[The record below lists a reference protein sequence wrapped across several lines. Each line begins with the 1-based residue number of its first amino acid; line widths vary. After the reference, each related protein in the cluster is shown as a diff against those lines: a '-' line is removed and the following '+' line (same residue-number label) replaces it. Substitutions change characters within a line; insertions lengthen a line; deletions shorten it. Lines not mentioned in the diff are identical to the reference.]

1 MTVNERTASFIDL
14 YDKGN
19 CPFLDRL
26 ETESLEAQ
34 IPIIRRGTQSCLRF
48 LIKLTKPK
56 RILEIGTAV
65 GFSALLMSEAAGKDA
80 HIDTIEKYEKRIPVA
95 RANFKRAIDSG
106 ECNMSEERITLFEGD
121 AFDILPT
128 LEGEY
133 DMIFMDA
140 AKGQYINWLPQLL
153 RLLKDGGLLVSDNCL
168 QDGDVI
174 ESRFA
179 VTRRNRTIH
188 SRMREYIYELCHN
201 PLLDTTILPSG
212 DGVALST
219 KKASEDRP
227 YEG

>member
-1 MTVNERTASFIDL
+1 MTLSERTASFIDL

-26 ETESLEAQ
+26 ETESIAARV
-34 IPIIRRGTQSCLRF
+34 PIIRRGTASCLRF

-65 GFSALLMSEAAGKDA
+65 GFSALLMSEAADEEA
-80 HIDTIEKYEKRIPVA
+80 HIDTIENYDKRIQA
-95 RANFKRAIDSG
+95 AKENFLRAEESG
-106 ECNMSEERITLFEGD
+106 ECNMKPGRITLMEGD
-121 AFDILPT
+121 ATEILKS
-128 LEGEY
+128 LEGGY

-140 AKGQYINWLPQLL
+140 AKAQYIVWLPDVL
-153 RLLKDGGLLVSDNCL
+153 RLLKKGGLLVSDNVL

-188 SRMREYIYELCHN
+188 SRMREYLYELKHRDD
-201 PLLDTTILPSG
+201 LETVILQTG
-212 DGVALST
+212 DGMTLST
-219 KKASEDRP
+219 KL
-227 YEG
+227 

>member
-65 GFSALLMSEAAGKDA
+65 GFSALLMSEAADEDA
-80 HIDTIEKYEKRIPVA
+80 HIDTIENYEKRIPKA
-95 RANFKRAIDSG
+95 RGNFSLAIEQG
-106 ECNMSEERITLFEGD
+106 ECRMNPERITLYEGD
-121 AFDILPT
+121 ATDILKS
-128 LEGEY
+128 LEGGY

-140 AKGQYINWLPQLL
+140 AKAQYIVWLPEVI
-153 RLLKDGGLLVSDNCL
+153 RLLKTGGLLVSDNVL
-168 QDGDVI
+168 QDGDII

-188 SRMREYIYELCHN
+188 SRMREYLYELNHRDD
-201 PLLDTTILPSG
+201 LETVILQTG
-212 DGVALST
+212 DGMTLST
-219 KKASEDRP
+219 KLV
-227 YEG
+227 